1 MKTMNDKTNATTDT
15 KMPEKEVTLLH
26 WDRVSPIMPRIAD
39 ASREATCLEW
49 VIGVTLANAIAVA
62 NAPFCAGE
70 KDELAELNIQRVV
83 EIIAERI
90 HAGMLDDTIFILR
103 EVLKHCIRK
112 GETSFFAVEPDQE
125 L

>member
-1 MKTMNDKTNATTDT
+1 MNDKTNAAGDAE
-15 KMPEKEVTLLH
+15 MPERKVTLLH
-26 WDRVSPIMPRIAD
+26 WDRVSWVMPRVAD
-39 ASREATCLEW
+39 ASREPTCLEW

-70 KDELAELNIQRVV
+70 KDELAELSIRRVV

-90 HAGMLDDTIFILR
+90 DAGMLDDTILILR
-103 EVLKHCIRK
+103 EVLRHCVGK
-112 GETSFFAVEPDQE
+112 GETSFFAVKPDQE